1 MSDPFEIQALSV
13 ETVEVI
19 SRQKTATGYWVASA
33 ASFSAGVGWLFG
45 LFSLLIGLSLLATI
59 PVAQLL
65 SLGYLMECSGRVVRT
80 GRIRDGFVGV
90 RKAAQVGSIVLGSWI
105 VLWPARAV
113 SSLWYSSYLLNGP
126 SFESRLWRIGL
137 IVITSLTVLHLVWA
151 WFRGGRFFH
160 FLWPAP
166 IQLLCRLRK
175 GGIYSAARDA
185 TWDFVTSLRLPHYF
199 LLGVNGFVATALW
212 LLIPVTLLVLASRV
226 PVPIGSLLGLI
237 GALLF
242 AAVVMYLPFLQARFA
257 ATNDFSA
264 MFDWRTIRLRY
275 QHAPIAFLISLA
287 LTLTFA
293 LPLYLLKAELVPREA
308 AWLPS
313 LIFVLFMFPA
323 RLATGWALGRS
334 EKCDFRRHFVFRWAA
349 WITMVPVVA
358 FYVLIVYFTQYVSWY
373 GGLSL
378 YEQHA
383 FLLPVPFLGL

>member
-1 MSDPFEIQALSV
+1 MSPEI
-13 ETVEVI
+13 VEVV
-19 SRQKTATGYWVASA
+19 SRSKTVGGCLAVLWVG
-33 ASFSAGVGWLFG
+33 FWGGLGWLFG
-45 LFSLLIGLSLLATI
+45 LFSLLVGLALLATI

-65 SLGYLMECSGRVVRT
+65 SLGYLLECSGRVVRT
-80 GRIRDGFVGV
+80 GRVRDGFVGI
-90 RKAAQVGSIVLGSWI
+90 RKAAQVGSIVLGSWL

-113 SSLWYSSYLLNGP
+113 SSLWYSSYLLNGA

-137 IVITSLTVLHLVWA
+137 IVTMSLTVLHLVWA
-151 WFRGGRFFH
+151 WFRGGRLRH

-166 IQLLCRLRK
+166 RQLICRLRQ

-185 TWDFVTSLRLPHYF
+185 TWEFVASLRLSYYF
-199 LLGVNGFVATALW
+199 LLGTSGFIAASFW
-212 LLIPVTLLVLASRV
+212 LIVPVTLLMLASRV
-226 PVPIGSLLGLI
+226 PVPLGIVLGLI

-242 AAVVMYLPFLQARFA
+242 AAVLMYLPFLQARFA
-257 ATNDFSA
+257 ATNDFST
-264 MFDWRTIRLRY
+264 MFDLRTIRRRY
-275 QHAPIAFLISLA
+275 QQAPVAFLIALS
-287 LTLTFA
+287 LTLLFA

-313 LIFVLFMFPA
+313 LVFVLFMFPA
-323 RLATGWALGRS
+323 RLATGWALSRS

-349 WITMVPVVA
+349 WVTMLPVVA